1 MDNTTDNNSN
11 TNNNDVP
18 PPPLIHIP
26 PTNTLNAIRS
36 TYMNLFNQI
45 LDNSFNINCICK
57 TTFKSNASLSSSSSS
72 AAATASSHTTKKC
85 NIFDKGHN
93 DFMSDDDDDEEFMND
108 KNENDIEMQGNILNE
123 ESSRRRR
130 HPERDMI
137 LLDLDY
143 AEESPSNEFT
153 VNNTNTNNNKK
164 MSKICDLSCFEHMR
178 YVHSTLKN
186 CLSPSLSN
194 TNTKSN
200 LDKFEVIWESL
211 KFLKKNPKS
220 CDYYGSTLFHYAAA
234 DDQCE
239 LLKCLVE
246 KDSTGVFSVDSK
258 GKRFE
263 FTQIIITNFAVFFL
277 IYNP

>member
-1 MDNTTDNNSN
+1 MDNTPDNNNSN
-11 TNNNDVP
+11 NNNNNEIP

-57 TTFKSNASLSSSSSS
+57 TTFKSNALS
-72 AAATASSHTTKKC
+72 AATSSQTTKKC

-93 DFMSDDDDDEEFMND
+93 DFMSDDDEDEEFMND
-108 KNENDIEMQGNILNE
+108 KNENDIEMQGNVLNE
-123 ESSRRRR
+123 EPRR
-130 HPERDMI
+130 HLERDMI
-137 LLDLDY
+137 LLELDY
-143 AEESPSNEFT
+143 AEESPSN
-153 VNNTNTNNNKK
+153 VNNSNNNKK

-186 CLSPSLSN
+186 CFSTVAIANEASLSTAN
-194 TNTKSN
+194 TQSN
-200 LDKFEVIWESL
+200 LDKFEAIWESL

-234 DDQCE
+234 DDQRE

-246 KDSTGVFSVDSK
+246 KDSTGVFCIDSK
-258 GKRFE
+258 GKRFD
-263 FTQIIITNFAVFFL
+263 N
-277 IYNP
+277 N